1 MEKPEDVSKS
11 PRRRIEDICTLLEQ
25 AGQNNCCLRML
36 VDDEKLW
43 HIKSQSKQL
52 SFIESLPS
60 VSLKHLL
67 QTSTKLPLREKRIL
81 AVILANSLLQLC
93 ESPWFDKEWDT
104 EDISFFYKATNQID
118 FKRPYLSTYFQNH
131 PKDDDAEVM
140 LRIHPNQSILALG
153 ILLLEIQ
160 LGKSIESQRSSEDLI
175 DGKTV
180 NVNTDLTTALRLL
193 DDSVDDIYEDYRMAI
208 LACLNCNFVTADQA
222 QDLDDAQFRQAVYDN
237 IVAPLEQE
245 LYHGFRLNVRDLQ

>member
-1 MEKPEDVSKS
+1 MDKPKDVSVS
-11 PRRRIEDICTLLEQ
+11 QRRRIQDICTLLEQ
-25 AGQNNCCLRML
+25 GRYNGCCLRMV

-67 QTSTKLPLREKRIL
+67 HTSAKLPLREKRIL

-93 ESPWFDKEWDT
+93 ESPWLGKEWNT
-104 EDISFFYKATNQID
+104 EDISFFYRSTDQID
-118 FKRPYLSTYFQNH
+118 LKRPYLSTCFQDLQDN
-131 PKDDDAEVM
+131 DDPNAM
-140 LRIHPNQSILALG
+140 LRIHPNQSILSLG

-160 LGKSIESQRSSEDLI
+160 LGKSIESQRSSDDLI
-175 DGKTV
+175 DGQTV

-193 DDSVDDIYEDYRMAI
+193 ENSVDDIYEDYRMAI
-208 LACLNCNFVTADQA
+208 QACLDCNFATADQA
-222 QDLDDAQFRQAVYDN
+222 LDLNNAEFREAVYKN

-245 LYHGFRLNVRDLQ
+245 LYHGFKLSVKDLE